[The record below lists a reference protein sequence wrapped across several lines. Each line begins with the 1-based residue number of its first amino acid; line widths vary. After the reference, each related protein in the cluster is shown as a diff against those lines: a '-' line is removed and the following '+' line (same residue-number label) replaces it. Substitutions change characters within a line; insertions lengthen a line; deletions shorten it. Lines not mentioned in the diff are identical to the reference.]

1 MLRKV
6 SLVLAALLVFSFS
19 VTLSGDESAQTYF
32 PSTLGSY
39 WVYEDQD
46 GNELTRTAV
55 EDEEIAGETYHAFSY
70 EPAFEEKWEHYEYYV
85 HPTLFK
91 VDETGIKFLI
101 GDEVV
106 KTYKER
112 LTKEL
117 MAAFASPPGANVP
130 AFDIEVEVETQ
141 PHFYL
146 LPTPVSPN
154 EEWDTTRIKPTVKVK
169 MDFAQNNS
177 EVDSELAGVFRSTT
191 IYFTILETGN
201 IFATEAVETP
211 AGVFKD
217 CLKIE
222 YRTETVMPAPLG
234 SNYFEA
240 GESVSTLWLAPNVGI
255 VKFHQESEK
264 PIIGEEM
271 GQVETMTT
279 QIKTLEL
286 KKYEIKSD
294 VPEAE

>member
-1 MLRKV
+1 M
-6 SLVLAALLVFSFS
+6 
-19 VTLSGDESAQTYF
+19 
-32 PSTLGSY
+32 
-39 WVYEDQD
+39 VYEVQN

-55 EDEEIAGETYHAFSY
+55 EGEEIADETYHAFSY

-106 KTYKER
+106 KAYKER
-112 LTKEL
+112 ITKEL
-117 MAAFASPPGANVP
+117 MAAFASPPDANVP
-130 AFDIEVEVETQ
+130 AFDIEVEVETE

-146 LPTPVSPN
+146 LPIPVSPN

-201 IFATEAVETP
+201 IFATESVETP

-271 GQVETMTT
+271 GEVETMTT

-286 KKYEIKSD
+286 KKYDIKSD
-294 VPEAE
+294 ASETE

>member
-1 MLRKV
+1 MLGKV

-101 GDEVV
+101 GDEVI

-130 AFDIEVEVETQ
+130 AFDIEVEVETE

-154 EEWDTTRIKPTVKVK
+154 EEWDTTRIKPTVKIK
-169 MDFAQNNS
+169 GSFTQNNP
-177 EVDSELAGVFRSTT
+177 ELAGMSQTSE

-201 IFATEAVETP
+201 IFATESVETP

-222 YRTETVMPAPLG
+222 YRTETVMPSLFGGNDP
-234 SNYFEA
+234 EA

-264 PIIGEEM
+264 PLIGSEM
-271 GQVETMTT
+271 GRIETTT
-279 QIKTLEL
+279 QIRTLEL